1 MDWNET
7 RPNGSSKNTAIPSNV
22 TAHFNDLIMKLTN
35 LEKLYIHELKDL
47 YSAEKQ
53 IYEALPEMEK
63 AATDADLKKAFKD
76 HRTETKSHLTR
87 LEKIFE
93 ALPAKPGGEKCEG
106 AQGLIKEG
114 KSFIQADGNN
124 AVRDAALISA
134 AQRVEHYEIA
144 GYGTLVAMAQK
155 LGKHDQAD
163 LLRET
168 LEEEGLTDRKL
179 THLAEKSINFQ
190 ALAH

>member
-1 MDWNET
+1 
-7 RPNGSSKNTAIPSNV
+7 
-22 TAHFNDLIMKLTN
+22 MKLKN

-53 IYEALPEMEK
+53 IYKALPEMEN
-63 AATDADLKKAFKD
+63 AATDADLKKAFKN
-76 HRTETKSHLTR
+76 HRTETKNHLTR

-93 ALPAKPGGEKCEG
+93 ALPAKPSGEKCEG

-114 KSFIQADGNN
+114 KSIIEADASN
-124 AVRDAALISA
+124 AVRDAALIAA

-144 GYGTLVAMAQK
+144 GYGTVVAMAQK

-163 LLRET
+163 ILRET
-168 LEEEGLTDRKL
+168 LEEEGMTDRKL
-179 THLAEKSINFQ
+179 TYLAEKSINFQ